1 MNGLRQAFHGIR
13 CALEIAQVPFA
24 IGGSWASTTH
34 GEPRQTNDID
44 LVAALN
50 PHTLNVF
57 LDSLGLDYYCDRETA
72 QEALRLARPFNVI
85 HRQLA
90 FKFDLFPIHDEHGS
104 AELERTQYVVVA
116 ALDDEP
122 VPIVS
127 AEDIIIAKLG
137 WYRDGGEVS
146 QQQWRDI
153 VGVLRM
159 EAGRIDDAYLDAWT
173 RRLGLNDLCRR
184 ARQAAAQAT

>member
-1 MNGLRQAFHGIR
+1 MSCFGRLCGGVFRTRTARSSCTSCFGPGTVGPWLTR
-13 CALEIAQVPFA
+13 SIADERPA
-24 IGGSWASTTH
+24 
-34 GEPRQTNDID
+34 P
-44 LVAALN
+44 ALN
-50 PHTLNVF
+50 PRKLDVF
-57 LDSLGLDYYCDRETA
+57 LDSLGADYYGDRETA